1 MRDQTAP
8 LILIVEDNPPLRRM
22 LGVTLRS
29 AGYQVVDAGSGRD
42 AIAIARREPPALALQ
57 DLMLPDMEA
66 PELLRELRALPGNAD
81 LPVLALSGSQ
91 EKLDTLGNVATLLDP
106 HDRFTELLLKPV
118 EPNRLLQIVERHAP
132 NRRPDERL
140 GTGRQV
146 LLVDDDPVQRKITR
160 IHFERA
166 GFGVIDAAGGLE
178 ALEALRTCVPD
189 VIVSDV
195 LMPRLDGF
203 ELTHAIRADPAL
215 RSVPVILTSSAYLE
229 REDRDL
235 ARRAGA
241 YALIERRPDL
251 AELLDMIG
259 RSLNGDR
266 VAVDPTL
273 DFPVA
278 HARRIRAQL
287 DRQAEENRE
296 LQHGASRT
304 AIELSV
310 LAGISTVVT
319 RASGTVDLTSEVL
332 SRCLETGGMAAGVI
346 LLVATDGGLREVA
359 RAGDAASILHLRRH
373 VAGCADA
380 DLLAGGTH
388 RPITTSTGEAV
399 LTASLNPA
407 RGPAG
412 VLAFA
417 WDDGDLNESRETFT
431 RAIAA
436 QLSEALSLELA
447 FAELEA
453 SREETI
459 SRLAI
464 AAELRDG
471 LTARHTERVSAY
483 AALLAERYGLEES
496 HVKLIRLASVM
507 HDVGKI
513 GISDSILLKPGK
525 LSQEEFVTMQAHTM
539 IGERILGGSQIELL
553 QMAATIAR
561 THHERYDGTG
571 YPSRLAGNEIPIEG
585 RIVAVADVFD
595 ALTSDRIYRPAMSV
609 EETIDLMVAQRG
621 RHFDPELID
630 ILLESL
636 DEIVSL
642 GEMERAAA

>member
-1 MRDQTAP
+1 MCDETAP
-8 LILIVEDNPPLRRM
+8 LILVVEDNPPLRRM

-29 AGYQVVDAGSGRD
+29 AGYQVVDAGSGGG
-42 AIAIARREPPALALQ
+42 ALATAAREQPALVIQ
-57 DLMLPDMEA
+57 DLMLPDMDA
-66 PELLRELRALPGNAD
+66 PDLLGALRALPGNEA
-81 LPVLALSGSQ
+81 LPVLAMSGSQ
-91 EKLDTLGNVATLLDP
+91 EKLDSLGGIAALLDP
-106 HDRFTELLLKPV
+106 QDRFTELLLKPV

-146 LLVDDDPVQRKITR
+146 LLVDDDASQRKITR
-160 IHFERA
+160 IHLERA
-166 GFGVIDAAGGLE
+166 GFRVIEAAGGLE
-178 ALEALRTCVPD
+178 ALDALGTTVPD

-203 ELTHAIRADPAL
+203 ELTHAIRADAAL
-215 RSVPVILTSSAYLE
+215 RNVPVILTSSAYLE
-229 REDRDL
+229 RQDRDL

-241 YALIERRPDL
+241 YALVERRPDI

-266 VAVDPTL
+266 VAADPTL
-273 DFPVA
+273 DFA
-278 HARRIRAQL
+278 GEHARRIRAQL

-296 LQHGASRT
+296 LHRGASRT

-310 LAGISTVVT
+310 LAGISSLVT
-319 RASGTVDLTSEVL
+319 RASDTVDLTSEVL
-332 SRCLETGGMAAGVI
+332 ARCLETGGMAAGVI
-346 LLVATDGGLREVA
+346 LLLATDGGLREVA
-359 RAGDAASILHLRRH
+359 RAGDPSSILSLRRH

-388 RPITTSTGEAV
+388 RPASSATGEAV
-399 LTASLNPA
+399 LTASLTPA

-417 WDDGDLNESRETFT
+417 WDDGHLNESRETFT

-447 FAELEA
+447 FAELES

-464 AAELRDG
+464 AAESRDG
-471 LTARHTERVSAY
+471 VTARHTERVSAY
-483 AALLAERYGLEES
+483 AALLAERYGLDEA

-513 GISDSILLKPGK
+513 GISDTILLKPGK
-525 LSQEEFVTMQAHTM
+525 LTREEFATMQEHTT
-539 IGERILGGSQIELL
+539 IGERILGGSAIELL

-561 THHERYDGTG
+561 THHERYDGSG
-571 YPSRLAGNEIPIEG
+571 YPSGLAGNEIPIEG

-595 ALTSDRIYRPAMSV
+595 ALTSDRVYRPAMSV
-609 EETIDLMVAQRG
+609 EATITLMVAERG
-621 RHFDPELID
+621 RHFDPALID
-630 ILLESL
+630 LLLESL
-636 DEIVSL
+636 DEIVGL
-642 GEMERAAA
+642 GDAERLVA